1 MGILRTKKAEPAS
14 DSDLALEVIRDR
26 AEYWLTKLR
35 DYYRD
40 SEEPSSRYS
49 ENRIWTA
56 LDELKRSDDR

>member
-1 MGILRTKKAEPAS
+1 MGILRTKKEEPAS

-26 AEYWLTKLR
+26 AEYWLMKLR

-40 SEEPSSRYS
+40 SEEPSSRYA